1 MSVIFGV
8 CEGEKVILCGDK
20 RLSSVSGEVL
30 SDDATKIIV
39 VNNHLAVASAGNV
52 AIEKIVEIESSKLPK
67 EGQTVESI
75 LSILQE
81 FYQKVDDLNLEDIKK
96 LKYCALI
103 AGRNTEGNAML
114 ISLSYIRGKLSSGKV
129 TLGYYGPPDIAYEAG
144 AELFVKNYRLH
155 RSDFCARTVKEV
167 SQLSKYVSPSGVI
180 WTYDNH
186 SQVGTTNEF

>member
-81 FYQKVDDLNLEDIKK
+81 FYQKVDDLNLED
-96 LKYCALI
+96 
-103 AGRNTEGNAML
+103 T
-114 ISLSYIRGKLSSGKV
+114 
-129 TLGYYGPPDIAYEAG
+129 P
-144 AELFVKNYRLH
+144 
-155 RSDFCARTVKEV
+155 
-167 SQLSKYVSPSGVI
+167 
-180 WTYDNH
+180 H
-186 SQVGTTNEF
+186 SQFVGTDLPVYRCPLRTGLFSPEFSLFSP